1 MARGASIDAAANSK
15 GLIGLLGKLHS
26 IQIGGDTGGGHK
38 IKKADLIYIIRNL
51 ATLVQNGVALP
62 KALSTIA
69 NEKSLQK
76 YADLLETIRRKVA
89 AGEAFSKTLSQFPA
103 TFNTVLVNHVRVG
116 ERSGT
121 LPSTLVQ
128 ITEQLENAD
137 NLKRT
142 VIKKLSYP
150 IMLTVAGIVAVTF
163 MLLFVVPIFEETYAT
178 SKVPL
183 PLITRFM
190 IASGAFLASH
200 GWWLTLLGV
209 GAIFTVRYL
218 RKNPE
223 YAFRMDG
230 MLLRLPLF
238 GPWLRDMAV
247 LQFMEVLGNML
258 EGGFTMVDALRVSG
272 GSVSNHAVKRSVDDL
287 QTAVTRGERFSR
299 ELNRHSE
306 LFPPVVSQ
314 LIIVGEQT
322 GTVPQA
328 TVDVRKHLRREI
340 ERTTNMLVG
349 TIEPILTISL
359 AGMIGCILL
368 AIYLPMFDM
377 IGAMNPSH

>member
-1 MARGASIDAAANSK
+1 MAKATTTNVKSSGA
-15 GLIGLLGKLHS
+15 GLIGILTKLHS
-26 IQIGGDTGGGHK
+26 VQIGGGQAGGNK

-51 ATLVQNGVALP
+51 ATLVDNGVALP
-62 KALSTIA
+62 KALATLA
-69 NEKSLQK
+69 NEKSLRK

-103 TFNTVLVNHVRVG
+103 TFNTVLINHIRVG

-121 LPSTLVQ
+121 LPATLIQ

-142 VIKKLSYP
+142 VVKKLAYP
-150 IMLTVAGIVAVTF
+150 IMLTVAGIVSVTF
-163 MLLFVVPIFEETYAT
+163 MLLFVVPIFEETYST
-178 SKVPL
+178 SKVEL
-183 PLITRFM
+183 PFVTRFM
-190 IASGAFLASH
+190 IAAGAFLAGH
-200 GWWLTLLGV
+200 GWWLFLLGV
-209 GAIFTVRYL
+209 GSVFGVRYL

-223 YAFRMDG
+223 YAYQMDRT
-230 MLLRLPLF
+230 LLRLPVF
-238 GPWLRDMAV
+238 GHWLRDMAV

-258 EGGFTMVDALRVSG
+258 EAGFTMVDALRISG
-272 GSVSNHAVKRSVDDL
+272 GSVSNYAVKRSVDEL
-287 QTAVTRGERFSR
+287 QSAVTRGERFSR
-299 ELNRHSE
+299 ELDRHSE

-322 GTVPQA
+322 GTVPKA
-328 TVDVRKHLRREI
+328 TADVRQHLRREI
-340 ERTTNMLVG
+340 ERTTNVLVG

-377 IGAMNPSH
+377 IGAMNPGH